1 MAKFTTVELENTAA
15 NNRQTFEIN
24 HAERLL
30 RMPNNGGWQLPEDSP
45 YYFDVKNGI
54 GYKQTKKGST
64 KPEETGDDSTG
75 DNAPKQD

>member
-1 MAKFTTVELENTAA
+1 MKVMTAKVTKVVLECPTLNTTEE
-15 NNRQTFEIN
+15 FEIN

-64 KPEETGDDSTG
+64 KP
-75 DNAPKQD
+75 

>member
-1 MAKFTTVELENTAA
+1 MAKFTEVELENIAA
-15 NNRQTFEIN
+15 NSRQTFEIN

-45 YYFDVKNGI
+45 YYFDLKNGI

-64 KPEETGDDSTG
+64 KPEETGNDTTG
-75 DNAPKQD
+75 NNAPK

>member
-1 MAKFTTVELENTAA
+1 MAKFTEVELENTAA
-15 NNRQTFEIN
+15 NSRQTFEIN

-45 YYFDVKNGI
+45 YYFDLKNGI

-64 KPEETGDDSTG
+64 KPEETGNDTSG

>member
-1 MAKFTTVELENTAA
+1 MAKFTEVELENTAA
-15 NNRQTFEIN
+15 NSRQTVEIN

-45 YYFDVKNGI
+45 YYFDLKNGI

-64 KPEETGDDSTG
+64 KPEEKGNDTTS